1 MEEVQTQL
9 SAGAVASAGFAAG
22 VIAGEAL
29 QQEADISAEQTQIR
43 ESSAAAFAAGLA
55 AGEAMDFEQEAD
67 TATEQTQ
74 VTAGGGALAAGAA
87 GPGAGGTLGG
97 GKEFCGRGA
106 KPRRAQERVL
116 ARVWLE
122 LGWVCWGLRKW
133 RARVRVRLLAVLS
146 LVARLAGDVAGAAPC
161 WSQSSWSSCWRSSAA
176 ASSSSRAASP
186 RPRLR

>member
-74 VTAGGGALAAGAA
+74 VTAGGGALAAEAA
-87 GPGAGGTLGG
+87 GVAPGA
-97 GKEFCGRGA
+97 
-106 KPRRAQERVL
+106 P
-116 ARVWLE
+116 
-122 LGWVCWGLRKW
+122 
-133 RARVRVRLLAVLS
+133 
-146 LVARLAGDVAGAAPC
+146 LAGGVATCGKP
-161 WSQSSWSSCWRSSAA
+161 
-176 ASSSSRAASP
+176 P
-186 RPRLR
+186 RMTA